1 MELIKEKEVYIERL
15 ISENERVSVEEDII
29 VPDVK
34 PDILKVLQVDARA
47 YVTDRGLLSGSMYAK
62 GKLYVNILYIPDS
75 EEDGIGCIKTAFD
88 FRSKLENPAL
98 SQDMSLIVSC
108 DVSRADFSAINSR
121 KLSVRATV
129 SLGYEVYGE
138 KELEVPSSRDDGD
151 FECIYETVNCERISA
166 VEECEFSVRD
176 SAEIPS
182 GKKAASEI
190 LKTDVRI
197 SDKEIKAL
205 QSKLILKGCLSV
217 CILYL
222 TEEGKTDYFEA
233 ELPFTE
239 VFDVYEL
246 DETDICSLKLA
257 IGEVTA
263 ELCQDNDGDMRIL
276 NIEGLIN
283 VSLCAHR
290 CSEINLI
297 SDCYCPGKKTK
308 ITANEVSL
316 TGFIGNKSAQNT
328 VKEIITP
335 DSKLPGIV
343 KIYNSVAEPE
353 ITRAQAIDGGAEV
366 EGRLKVYILYIT
378 DNSKCP
384 VYSFKKEIPFKF
396 SYEFEGASG
405 GMQCRADI
413 EVENNSCTM
422 SSGGDIE
429 FKCILRQEVTV
440 SENKRINFIEEIETD
455 NLEQC
460 GDIVIC
466 FAKQGDTLWGIAK
479 KYAVKASDI
488 KEVNG
493 LESDNISVGQRIV
506 IPFCR

>member
-1 MELIKEKEVYIERL
+1 MELIKEKESYIESL
-15 ISENERVSVEEDII
+15 ICENEKVAVEEDII
-29 VPDVK
+29 VPDIK

-47 YVTDRGLLSGSMYAK
+47 YVTDRGLLSGGMYAK

-75 EEDGIGCIKTAFD
+75 ENDKIACIKTAFD
-88 FRSKLENPAL
+88 FRSKIDNPTL
-98 SQDMSLIVSC
+98 SQDMSLIVNC
-108 DVSRADFSAINSR
+108 DVSRADFTAINSR

-138 KELEVPSSRDDGD
+138 KELEIPSSRDDSD
-151 FECIYETVNCERISA
+151 FECIYETVNTERISA
-166 VEECEFSVRD
+166 AEECEFSVRG
-176 SAEIPS
+176 SAEIPT
-182 GKKAASEI
+182 GKKSVAEI

-197 SDKEIKAL
+197 SDKEIKTL
-205 QSKLILKGCLSV
+205 QSKLILKGTMSV
-217 CILYL
+217 CILYI

-246 DETDICSLKLA
+246 DETDLCTLKLS
-257 IGEVTA
+257 IGEVTT

-283 VSLCAHR
+283 VSLCARR
-290 CSEINLI
+290 CSKINLI

-316 TGFIGNKSAQNT
+316 TEAIGNQSAQNT
-328 VKEIITP
+328 IKEIISP
-335 DSKLPGIV
+335 DAKLPGIV
-343 KIYNSVAEPE
+343 KIYNCVAEPE
-353 ITRAQAIDGGAEV
+353 ITKSQTTDGGAEI

-384 VYSFKKEIPFKF
+384 IYSFKKEIPFKF
-396 SYEFEGASG
+396 SYEFEGAFT

-413 EVENNSCTM
+413 EVDNISCTM

-429 FKCILRQEVTV
+429 FKCILKQDINVCEI
-440 SENKRINFIEEIETD
+440 KKINFIEDLETD
-455 NLEQC
+455 TLEQS

-466 FAKQGDTLWGIAK
+466 FIKQGDTLWNIAK

-488 KEVNG
+488 KELNG
-493 LESDNISVGQRIV
+493 LESDILLVGQRIV
-506 IPFCR
+506 IPCR